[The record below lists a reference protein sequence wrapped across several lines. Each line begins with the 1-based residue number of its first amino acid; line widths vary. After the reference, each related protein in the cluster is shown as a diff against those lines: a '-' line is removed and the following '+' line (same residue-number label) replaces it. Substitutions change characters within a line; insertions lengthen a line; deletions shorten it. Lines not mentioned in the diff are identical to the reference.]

1 MTISPSIRR
10 HPERGSTD
18 PAVIQAILA
27 AAPMVHVGV
36 VRDGWPVVLPMAH
49 ALDGDALV
57 LHGSVAAGLF
67 RDVRR
72 GSPVCVTATLTDGLV
87 LARSAL
93 NHSMNYRCAVV
104 YGRAVPAADPLA
116 ALRAVV
122 EHNLPGRW
130 AEVRPP
136 TEAELAETGVW
147 TLDLADAATQASAK
161 VRTGGPKD
169 SPEDAALPVW
179 AGVLPSLTGYGAPE
193 PAADLAATAP
203 AAPAPRTRR

>member
-1 MTISPSIRR
+1 MTISSNIRR
-10 HPERGSTD
+10 HPERGSAD
-18 PAVIQAILA
+18 PAIVQAILA

-49 ALDGDALV
+49 GLDGDALV
-57 LHGSVAAGLF
+57 LHGSAAAGLF

-72 GSPVCVTATLTDGLV
+72 GSPVCVTATLLDGLV

-104 YGRAVPAADPLA
+104 YGRAVPAADLLA

-130 AEVRPP
+130 AAVRPP

-147 TLDLADAATQASAK
+147 TVDLADAATQASAK

-169 SPEDAALPVW
+169 RPDDSALPVW
-179 AGVLPSLTGYGAPE
+179 AGVLPALAGYGPPE
-193 PAADLAATAP
+193 PAADLTPSAP
-203 AAPAPRTRR
+203 PPPLPRTCR